1 VSEREELL
9 RHSINESEKKAGWSH
24 VTALH
29 CIVLPERVPSGYC
42 APLLPHLAVK
52 WQDRCMEV
60 REASQALFLRELRRI
75 GFSGRQQLV
84 NEWYPYIVRR
94 RDLNAPEALEKLVS
108 TELPR
113 VSPFTQYYINTPVK
127 SVSSVCLEDEEGPS
141 DSYAISVIVLGVLVA
156 EFSNEVELK
165 NVRAHV
171 ASPDRREAIKSSF
184 LLTHDMLKMLS
195 YALMAQLTQTPSVLP
210 LHSPLRR
217 AAVDLIGRGF
227 TVWGEF
233 MNLTAVIMT
242 LLELQ
247 TDPSVSLET
256 KRAIAQSGNLP
267 GTGNKERLAA
277 ASTVRAAYQ
286 ASILI
291 ANTRPQ
297 HLINCLSKEIMTF
310 KCDVEAGLTVQSLTP
325 FPSSYHTIL
334 DKARYPIYLL
344 VQNVLEKTKTRD
356 IAPIL
361 VKVVEIVLFCIDTE
375 QFKTRTLGDLVP
387 SLTRNPLIDYCA
399 STQQVAVGSA
409 EGLVH
414 MFDIK
419 SSKCHPLHAHSAPIT
434 ALSLSP
440 NGRALITYSEREG
453 KLTIWQSS
461 AGILS
466 LMSPGPLK
474 LVRCVDTLPVVSVD
488 SYPKVAQFKWD
499 TSRSVHLCLP
509 DGTRKLY
516 TL

>member
-1 VSEREELL
+1 
-9 RHSINESEKKAGWSH
+9 
-24 VTALH
+24 
-29 CIVLPERVPSGYC
+29 
-42 APLLPHLAVK
+42 
-52 WQDRCMEV
+52 M
-60 REASQALFLRELRRI
+60 
-75 GFSGRQQLV
+75 
-84 NEWYPYIVRR
+84 
-94 RDLNAPEALEKLVS
+94 
-108 TELPR
+108 
-113 VSPFTQYYINTPVK
+113 
-127 SVSSVCLEDEEGPS
+127 
-141 DSYAISVIVLGVLVA
+141 
-156 EFSNEVELK
+156 
-165 NVRAHV
+165 
-171 ASPDRREAIKSSF
+171 
-184 LLTHDMLKMLS
+184 
-195 YALMAQLTQTPSVLP
+195 
-210 LHSPLRR
+210 
-217 AAVDLIGRGF
+217 
-227 TVWGEF
+227 
-233 MNLTAVIMT
+233 
-242 LLELQ
+242 
-247 TDPSVSLET
+247 
-256 KRAIAQSGNLP
+256 
-267 GTGNKERLAA
+267 
-277 ASTVRAAYQ
+277 
-286 ASILI
+286 
-291 ANTRPQ
+291 
-297 HLINCLSKEIMTF
+297 
-310 KCDVEAGLTVQSLTP
+310 QSLTP

-356 IAPIL
+356 VAPIL

-488 SYPKVAQFKWD
+488 SYPKVAQFRWD